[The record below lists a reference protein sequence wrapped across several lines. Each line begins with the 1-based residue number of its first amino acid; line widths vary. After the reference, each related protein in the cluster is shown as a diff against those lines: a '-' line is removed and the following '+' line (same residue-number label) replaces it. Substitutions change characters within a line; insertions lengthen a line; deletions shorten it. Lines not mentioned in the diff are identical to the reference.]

1 MNTLQQRIVR
11 EFRKM
16 RRAVETP
23 SVFCSDEEEAFD
35 NLVIEMHLLLPE
47 KFTDEVCNAIYT
59 NKQLWGISEKSNG

>member
-1 MNTLQQRIVR
+1 
-11 EFRKM
+11 M